1 MTRSER
7 IERRLTQRLDE
18 LARALE
24 RSGAPA
30 ETIGRLLELASV
42 ATMHAVALELVS
54 ADRAQ
59 QIWRRA
65 KERHPVLEDAGVH
78 VPERIAA

>member
-7 IERRLTQRLDE
+7 VERRLTQRLDE
-18 LARALE
+18 LAGALE

-42 ATMHAVALELVS
+42 ATVHAVALDLVS
-54 ADRAQ
+54 AERAA
-59 QIWRRA
+59 QIWHVAR
-65 KERHPVLEDAGVH
+65 ERHPVLEDAGVP
-78 VPERIAA
+78 VPEPFAA

>member
-1 MTRSER
+1 MKRSER
-7 IERRLTQRLDE
+7 VERRLTQRLDE
-18 LARALE
+18 LAGALE

-42 ATMHAVALELVS
+42 ATMHAVSLELVS

-59 QIWRRA
+59 EIWRRA
-65 KERHPVLEDAGVH
+65 RERHPLLEDADIR